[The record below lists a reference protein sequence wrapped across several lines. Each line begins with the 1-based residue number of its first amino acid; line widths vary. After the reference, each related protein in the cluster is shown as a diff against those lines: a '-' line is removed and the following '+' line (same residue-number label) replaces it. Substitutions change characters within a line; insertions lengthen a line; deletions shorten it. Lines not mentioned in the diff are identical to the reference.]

1 MQTSI
6 FLDAIKV
13 IKSNAYLVKIKYSLT
28 PVPSVTDCDE
38 HWTLL
43 YLYTQV
49 LTQTRLMAFIDAY

>member
-1 MQTSI
+1 MQTSV

-13 IKSNAYLVKIKYSLT
+13 IKSSAYLVKIKYSLT

-43 YLYTQV
+43 YLYSSFDPH
-49 LTQTRLMAFIDAY
+49 QTDGVY